1 MKRLSEYIN
10 EALKTVKSVRG
21 EKIENYNYDIVQV
34 IDRNFKEGITDD
46 DFRKFIKQDIDEV
59 FKLKSAQLNKDYD
72 SIIDELVEKEVEAK
86 LSLINKW
93 AESKYKRQSARDK
106 YIEDSKEEIRQRII
120 KTHPAH
126 EIDEIEINFSSLV
139 EYIADMRMFICKD
152 KPSSFV
158 NRKYKWD
165 NKAIDV
171 MLEDFDEQF
180 TIQGNGTEK
189 IKLRDGV
196 IGWTISYTA
205 YNGSTC
211 PKRGRAILKL
221 KLNKETEKIVKNKSA
236 RDADINIF

>member
-10 EALKTVKSVRG
+10 ESLKTVKSVRG
-21 EKIENYNYDIVQV
+21 GKIENYNYDVVQV

-86 LSLINKW
+86 LPLINKW
-93 AESKYKRQSARDK
+93 VESKYKRQPARDK
-106 YIEDSKEEIRQRII
+106 YIEDTKEEIRQRII
-120 KTHPAH
+120 KSHTAR
-126 EIDEIEINFSSLV
+126 EIDEVEINFSSLV
-139 EYIADMRMFICKD
+139 EYIAHMRMFICKD
-152 KPSSFV
+152 KPSGFG

-171 MLEDFDEQF
+171 MLEDFDKQF
-180 TIQGNGTEK
+180 TISGGGTKE
-189 IKLRDGV
+189 IKLRNGV

-211 PKRGRAILKL
+211 PKSGSATLRL
-221 KLNKETEKIVKNKSA
+221 KLNKETEKIVGDKRK
-236 RDADINIF
+236 RDADINVF